1 MSTKADKKVL
11 LDKGTDGVGWIT
23 LDDDSTRNSLSNSLA
38 LDFIEILSQVESDD
52 DINVITIT
60 GDGVAFCSG
69 MNLHDLGRASEAG
82 ESTDTP
88 GTEMRNRIRSCPKI
102 TIAVVNGYCL
112 GAGISLV
119 SDCDLAIASDKS
131 SFGLPEIRRGGPPGR
146 AMGELVTTIPLKYA
160 ADMIISGRN
169 WDAQKALTAGF
180 ISRVVPHDQIYE
192 AGYAWAKE
200 IASFDKEALL
210 YCKEGIR
217 LLADQPTWTQ
227 RIRMNRFLIQE
238 MRSKGHLG
246 MFMGG
251 AQAFF
256 AKESGSKA
264 TT

>member
-1 MSTKADKKVL
+1 
-11 LDKGTDGVGWIT
+11 
-23 LDDDSTRNSLSNSLA
+23 
-38 LDFIEILSQVESDD
+38 
-52 DINVITIT
+52 
-60 GDGVAFCSG
+60 
-69 MNLHDLGRASEAG
+69 
-82 ESTDTP
+82 
-88 GTEMRNRIRSCPKI
+88 
-102 TIAVVNGYCL
+102 
-112 GAGISLV
+112 
-119 SDCDLAIASDKS
+119 
-131 SFGLPEIRRGGPPGR
+131 
-146 AMGELVTTIPLKYA
+146 
-160 ADMIISGRN
+160 MIISGRN

-180 ISRVVPHDQIYE
+180 ISRVVPHEQIYE
-192 AGYAWAKE
+192 GGYAWAKE